1 MKIPDTMAMSHLKYG
16 DDFMLSTFSVLLANT
31 LVKATM
37 HHPSISVVTSVER
50 EWTKYSEERN
60 DCRTFAPM
68 VPSMKPMIL
77 TIMTM
82 IAVNSI
88 FTPCLRHM
96 RRDMTI
102 VRIVRKSSSSMPAS
116 LQASATAACR
126 TAKRCMIPDIFNG
139 FMYCQS

>member
-1 MKIPDTMAMSHLKYG
+1 MKIPDTMAMSHFKYG
-16 DDFMLSTFSVLLANT
+16 EDFMLCALSVLLANT
-31 LVKATM
+31 LVKAII
-37 HHPSISVVTSVER
+37 HQPSISVVTSVER
-50 EWTKYSEERN
+50 EWITYSDEMK

-68 VPSMKPMIL
+68 VPSMKPMRL

-96 RRDMTI
+96 SRDMTI

-116 LQASATAACR
+116 LQARATTACR
-126 TAKRCMIPDIFNG
+126 MAKRCIIPDIFSG
-139 FMYCQS
+139 FM